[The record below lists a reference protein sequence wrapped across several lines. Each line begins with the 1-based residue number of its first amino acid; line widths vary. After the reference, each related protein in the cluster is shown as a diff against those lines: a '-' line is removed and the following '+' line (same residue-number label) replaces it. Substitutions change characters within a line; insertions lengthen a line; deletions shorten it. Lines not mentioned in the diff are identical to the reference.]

1 MKLTLLKSKPTSE
14 FVWRRRDLAG
24 ADRGSNWL
32 PTPPSGRFNLA
43 TRIYQHSKAVNIVLA
58 YQ

>member
-1 MKLTLLKSKPTSE
+1 L
-14 FVWRRRDLAG
+14 FGGDDLAG

-32 PTPPSGRFNLA
+32 PTPPRGRFNLA

-58 YQ
+58 YR